1 MKRVQVG
8 FVAKRTEDGGFVED
22 RPIFR
27 DVPDSEIGASGLT
40 KCEERA
46 LKRSAD
52 SVFAELARDNPL
64 FREVLGKR

>member
-27 DVPDSEIGASGLT
+27 DVPESAIGASGLT
-40 KCEERA
+40 KCEERCLTRA
-46 LKRSAD
+46 AE
-52 SVFAELARDNPL
+52 SVFAEMARENPDFAEL
-64 FREVLGKR
+64 FKK

>member
-27 DVPDSEIGASGLT
+27 DIPESAVGASGLT
-40 KCEERA
+40 KCEERCLTRA
-46 LKRSAD
+46 AE
-52 SVFAELARDNPL
+52 SVFAEMARENPDFAEL
-64 FREVLGKR
+64 FKK

>member
-8 FVAKRTEDGGFVED
+8 FVAKRTEDGGFTED

-27 DVPDSEIGASGLT
+27 DVEDSEIGASGLT

-46 LKRSAD
+46 LKHAAD
-52 SVFAELARDNPL
+52 NVFAEMAKENPDFRKL
-64 FREVLGKR
+64 FKS

>member
-27 DVPDSEIGASGLT
+27 DVPESAIGASGLT
-40 KCEERA
+40 KCEERCLTRA
-46 LKRSAD
+46 AE
-52 SVFAELARDNPL
+52 SVFAEMARDNPDFAEL
-64 FREVLGKR
+64 FKK

>member
-27 DVPDSEIGASGLT
+27 DVPDSAVSASGLT
-40 KCEERA
+40 KCEERCLTRA
-46 LKRSAD
+46 AE
-52 SVFAELARDNPL
+52 SVFAEMARENPDFAEL
-64 FREVLGKR
+64 FKK

>member
-27 DVPDSEIGASGLT
+27 DVPESAVGASGLT
-40 KCEERA
+40 KCEERCLTHA
-46 LKRSAD
+46 AE
-52 SVFAELARDNPL
+52 SVFAEMARENPDFAEL
-64 FREVLGKR
+64 FKK